1 MAAAGLRSGLR
12 GRSLW
17 LALLGPLAR
26 GNRSPGFPRLQ
37 VGSRAGAVFRRPG
50 LAVAPRF
57 LWECL
62 TSPAVNP
69 SPTPATSNGAGGFP
83 ALRFPVRFTPRLMR
97 PTAAA
102 APSAA
107 IGRLLHLTRPIRP
120 APRRISPAS
129 GLADRRV
136 LFSRHPCLPCCRK
149 SYEQQGSF
157 APRALPRF
165 RATTDPSA
173 TLSSSADFPVLP
185 VIRPTQLPPF
195 PVGTRRASPVARW
208 VLVVVPS
215 LTTPPERPALSIG
228 LGRVMLPSPSR
239 LRARPPGLLTFG
251 ATSRSPSLRPERL
264 APTPRVGSSRGFR
277 TVGFPPACPPSY
289 GAADSYPGRTDSC

>member
-69 SPTPATSNGAGGFP
+69 SPAPATSNGAGGFP

-102 APSAA
+102 ALSAA
-107 IGRLLHLTRPIRP
+107 ICRLLHLTRPIRP
-120 APRRISPAS
+120 SPRRISPAS

-136 LFSRHPCLPCCRK
+136 LFSRHPCLPYCRR
-149 SYEQQGSF
+149 SYEQQGPF
-157 APRALPRF
+157 APRPLRRF
-165 RATTDPSA
+165 PATTSPSA

-195 PVGTRRASPVARW
+195 PVGTRRASPVARC

-215 LTTPPERPALSIG
+215 LTTPPEQLAASIG
-228 LGRVMLPSPSR
+228 LRRAMQPSPYSCGLG
-239 LRARPPGLLTFG
+239 LRGYCLSGPPRVHLCYGPATRTHPKGEVVEGLQRR
-251 ATSRSPSLRPERL
+251 RSPSGLPSQL
-264 APTPRVGSSRGFR
+264 RGFR
-277 TVGFPPACPPSY
+277 FLPRQ
-289 GAADSYPGRTDSC
+289 D